1 MNCIIWVIINVDL
14 PLLCKDDRETPVPPD
29 YYGAGDEAYAQ
40 SKMAMNRCAIG
51 LTTVM
56 PETTFILTS
65 PGMVR
70 TNITRYIAEGWA
82 SSIISESNFFRL
94 FRPFNVFC

>member
-1 MNCIIWVIINVDL
+1 MKFSDL
-14 PLLCKDDRETPVPPD
+14 PLLSKEPDEIPREDWKDLYP
-29 YYGAGDEAYAQ
+29 Q

-65 PGMVR
+65 PGMCR
-70 TNITRYIAEGWA
+70 TNLTRYIAAEGWG
-82 SSIISESNFFRL
+82 SKLLGEI
-94 FRPFNVFC
+94 